1 MEKNEKIKKIIFTI
15 VLIIIAL
22 CSILAIS
29 PLVSSPEFHSE
40 TIQILDA
47 KKMNVVGWTTGTV
60 GAATA
65 LAAVPGDA
73 TTPLANQILQLS
85 SYFIIVIGAIFL
97 EKILLTL
104 TGYLAF
110 TFLIPISCILFVL
123 YQYINKNILKVLAIK
138 LCIFGLVIFLV
149 VPISVKVSS
158 IIENTYQV
166 SINQSIEDI
175 NDIENI
181 DENASQKSEEKN
193 GWDAFTS
200 KVQDTMSNIGNTAS
214 NAIKK
219 GEKMVSSLIDT
230 IAVFIITSC
239 IIPIVILLTFIW
251 IIKIIFNIT
260 IPKDNV
266 RNSIKNTKIFK
277 INKKQQ

>member
-181 DENASQKSEEKN
+181 DENASQQSEEKN

-219 GEKMVSSLIDT
+219 GEKMVSNLIDT

-239 IIPIVILLTFIW
+239 IIPIIILLTFVW

-266 RNSIKNTKIFK
+266 RNSIKNH
-277 INKKQQ
+277 NK